1 VTAAG
6 AIEVSAG
13 HDPSS
18 SGYSAEHTGSGPIVK
33 RTLSIAGWLIGLAIV
48 FAILGVVLR
57 ALRWLLIIAAVVLV
71 IGAVVGYRGRSD
83 TT

>member
-1 VTAAG
+1 
-6 AIEVSAG
+6 
-13 HDPSS
+13 
-18 SGYSAEHTGSGPIVK
+18 VK

-48 FAILGVVLR
+48 FAILGLVLR

-71 IGAVVGYRGRSD
+71 IGAVVGSRGRSD

>member
-1 VTAAG
+1 MIRPRVGTAQ
-6 AIEVSAG
+6 S
-13 HDPSS
+13 
-18 SGYSAEHTGSGPIVK
+18 TQGSGPIVK